1 MKKELQDKLFEKY
14 PKLYR
19 QKDLDKTQTAM
30 CWGMSCGSGWYNI
43 IDNLS
48 ATIQNRVD
56 YLNGEGQHTYRDLPE
71 DHVKVVCE
79 AVQVKEKFGSLV
91 AYVEY
96 DDSEDKFK
104 EFPPVPEH
112 VFDKIREI
120 SSRGWKLCRT
130 CGKEKIE
137 TVHESRVQYRCLDHY
152 DETTRWKVRSC

>member
-48 ATIQNRVD
+48 ATIQNRID

-79 AVQVKEKFGSLV
+79 AVQVKEKYVGKKSLV
-91 AYVEY
+91 HCTN
-96 DDSEDKFK
+96 SELKLIINELRRTYAK
-104 EFPPVPEH
+104 RNNNS
-112 VFDKIREI
+112 KK
-120 SSRGWKLCRT
+120 SSRKDG
-130 CGKEKIE
+130 
-137 TVHESRVQYRCLDHY
+137 
-152 DETTRWKVRSC
+152 